1 MQSSRRWK
9 PHCCLRKSLTL
20 LVIRFGMLRVTFVVR
35 ESEERW
41 GERSNAV
48 VCSAGGL
55 RTGVSEGKIATGGVT
70 RWYLAW
76 GYGHVSVRERESE
89 GI

>member
-9 PHCCLRKSLTL
+9 PHCCLLKSLTL
-20 LVIRFGMLRVTFVVR
+20 LVIRFGMLCVTFVVR

-55 RTGVSEGKIATGGVT
+55 RTGVSEGKIARGGGNTVVFGVGLRT
-70 RWYLAW
+70 RV
-76 GYGHVSVRERESE
+76 GERERE
-89 GI
+89 